1 MGRGKQH
8 FLSNSHIKYNLN
20 LGFLINFREKTQK
33 KIIKTM
39 KLVPACV
46 GLLAAVTSSTV
57 VQMDRPTSYDLES
70 LQAQWPDIERAW
82 TEFKELY
89 EKAYDTA
96 SDETHRMKVWVDN
109 LVHINTH
116 NMLFKEG
123 KKSYTLEMNQYADL
137 TSEEFLGPRNG
148 YKHSMKKDRSDMYS
162 ATRPAT
168 YMLPA
173 NFEESKLPTG
183 VDWRKTGHV
192 TGVKNQGQC
201 GSCWSFSTT
210 GALEGQMMR
219 KNGVLPSLSEQNLI
233 DCSKKEGNM
242 GCNGGLMDNAFDYI
256 KHQDGIDSEESYPY
270 EMRDDQPCRYHQEDR
285 AGDDVGFVDIPSGS
299 EKHLM
304 AALANEGPVAV
315 AIDAAHRSF
324 QFYSTG
330 IYYEPEC
337 SSMQLDHGVLAVGY
351 GDACEDEG
359 DEAAELCSSGHSKY
373 YIVKNSWGTEWG
385 DGGFIKMAAA
395 RHNHCGIATASS
407 YPLV

>member
-1 MGRGKQH
+1 
-8 FLSNSHIKYNLN
+8 
-20 LGFLINFREKTQK
+20 
-33 KIIKTM
+33 M

-351 GDACEDEG
+351 GDSCNDEG

>member
-70 LQAQWPDIERAW
+70 LQAQWPDIERAL

-183 VDWRKTGHV
+183 VD
-192 TGVKNQGQC
+192 C
-201 GSCWSFSTT
+201 STT

-270 EMRDDQPCRYHQEDR
+270 EMRDDQ
-285 AGDDVGFVDIPSGS
+285 
-299 EKHLM
+299 
-304 AALANEGPVAV
+304 
-315 AIDAAHRSF
+315 
-324 QFYSTG
+324 
-330 IYYEPEC
+330 
-337 SSMQLDHGVLAVGY
+337 
-351 GDACEDEG
+351 
-359 DEAAELCSSGHSKY
+359 
-373 YIVKNSWGTEWG
+373 
-385 DGGFIKMAAA
+385 
-395 RHNHCGIATASS
+395 
-407 YPLV
+407 